1 MQQVF
6 CVCSQVVDK
15 WGVEVIEC
23 DVPVSVQEPAVEEV
37 EDGEDYNG
45 AGVGGVE
52 DGWQGRE
59 FSEDAFPERVCEASV
74 GEGGVSGVD
83 AKVGTEDDRAKPVD
97 PG

>member
-6 CVCSQVVDK
+6 CVRGQVVDE
-15 WGVEVIEC
+15 WDVEVIEG

-45 AGVGGVE
+45 AGIGGVE

-59 FSEDAFPERVCEASV
+59 LLEDAFPERVREASV
-74 GEGGVSGVD
+74 GEGSVSGVD
-83 AKVGTEDDRAKPVD
+83 AKV
-97 PG
+97 